1 MTDQKDTDAKQGG
14 AGGRTLSLK
23 QGGGG
28 AGAGGGRRRS
38 GSSGGGSGGAS
49 RPKVVVE
56 KKRKRISMPGD
67 AAAKPVAKK
76 TAPKKPASEDGA
88 QAEKKT
94 VAKKTV
100 AKKPAAKKTAGR
112 RTDQKGRQLKTLTD
126 DERQARMKALADAKV
141 ADAERAKREA
151 EDAKRRAEEEK
162 QRKIEEE
169 KRAKERAEAEA
180 REAEEEKKRQAELDA
195 RQKAEDE
202 ARKKLEAED
211 AKKKADASTGEP
223 KKEDSRGAKP
233 VRKGVRETEEPAEE
247 DDYDRRKAPP
257 STLRVKQS
265 RGGPAVKQ
273 AKSPPSGDRRKGKLT
288 INQALDEDGGQRA
301 RSLASIKRRREREK
315 RQLEQL
321 RASNEKITREVTI
334 PEAITVQELA
344 NRMAERGAAVVKV
357 LLEMGVMATINQT
370 IDADTAELVVEE
382 MGHKFKRV
390 SESDVE
396 DVIVALNDK
405 DEDLK
410 ARAPVV
416 TVMGHVDHGKTSL
429 LDAFRNANVVAGE
442 AGGITQHIGAYQVET
457 SSGAKIT
464 FLDTPGHAAFTQ
476 MRARGASVTDI
487 VILVVA
493 ANDGVMPQTIEA
505 INHAKAAQVPII
517 VAVNKID
524 LPEANPD
531 KVKQE
536 LLQHEV
542 YVEDLGGDV
551 QCVEVSAKNGTN
563 LQGVEEAITLQA
575 ELLELKSNPDR
586 DAVGT
591 VVEAKL
597 DKGRGPVAT
606 ILVQH
611 GTLKV
616 GDVFVA
622 GPEWGRVRA
631 LVSDKGD
638 QIKEAGPSVPVEVLG
653 LQGTPGAGD
662 EFHVVSAEDQAR
674 EISEFRQR
682 QVKQKE
688 AAKGGSAAS
697 FEAMFAKLQA
707 QEIAEVPVVIKA
719 DVQGSLEA
727 IEGALEKL
735 GTEEVQAHVL
745 HSGVGGITE
754 TDISLASASGAVVIG
769 FNVRANAQARD
780 MAKSE
785 AIEIRYYSVIYDLV
799 DDVKAAMSGLLKPE
813 VKEDFIGRADIKEVF
828 SITKVGKIAGCIVT
842 EGQAKAGAKVRLLR
856 DDVVIHE
863 GELSSLRRFKD
874 EVKEVPMGTECGMQ
888 IHNYQDLKE
897 GDQLELFEVTEIQRS
912 L

>member
-23 QGGGG
+23 AGGGGGG
-28 AGAGGGRRRS
+28 AGRRRS
-38 GSSGGGSGGAS
+38 GSAGGGGTS

-56 KKRKRISMPGD
+56 KKRKRISVP
-67 AAAKPVAKK
+67 
-76 TAPKKPASEDGA
+76 TDGA
-88 QAEKKT
+88 P
-94 VAKKTV
+94 
-100 AKKPAAKKTAGR
+100 KPAAKKTAAKKPGDDKPAAEVKTVKKTAAPKTAVKKPAGAR
-112 RTDQKGRQLKTLTD
+112 RDGGRQLKTLTEE
-126 DERQARMKALADAKV
+126 ERVARARALADAKV
-141 ADAERAKREA
+141 ADEERRKREA
-151 EDAKRRAEEEK
+151 EEAKKRAAEEA
-162 QRKIEEE
+162 QRKVEEE
-169 KRAKERAEAEA
+169 KRAKERAVEEA
-180 REAEEEKKRQAELDA
+180 RMAEEEKKRQAELDA

-202 ARKKLEAED
+202 ARKTLEAEEAEKRADADAAQPKKDD
-211 AKKKADASTGEP
+211 AKTGRKPGGRPGADDDG
-223 KKEDSRGAKP
+223 
-233 VRKGVRETEEPAEE
+233 EE

-265 RGGPAVKQ
+265 RGGPGPKQ
-273 AKSPPSGDRRKGKLT
+273 TRTAPTGDRRKGKLT

-321 RASNEKITREVTI
+321 RASNEKIVREVTI

-370 IDADTAELVVEE
+370 LDADTAELVVEE
-382 MGHKFKRV
+382 MGHRPKRV
-390 SESDVE
+390 SEADVE
-396 DVIVALNDK
+396 DVIEQLNDK
-405 DEDLK
+405 EEDLQT
-410 ARAPVV
+410 RAPVV

-442 AGGITQHIGAYQVET
+442 AGGITQHIGAYQVQAP
-457 SSGAKIT
+457 SGSKIT

-487 VILVVA
+487 VVLVVA
-493 ANDGVMPQTIEA
+493 ANDGVMPQTVEA
-505 INHAKAAQVPII
+505 INHAKAAGVPII

-542 YVEDLGGDV
+542 YVEDLGGEI
-551 QCVEVSAKNGTN
+551 QCIEVSAKAGTN
-563 LQGVEEAITLQA
+563 LDAVEEAIALQA
-575 ELLELKSNPDR
+575 ELLELKANPER

-591 VVEAKL
+591 VIEAKL

-606 ILVQH
+606 VLVQH

-631 LVSDKGD
+631 LVSDKGE
-638 QIKEAGPSVPVEVLG
+638 QVQEAGPSVPVEVLG

-662 EFHVVSAEDQAR
+662 EFHVVSSENQAR

-682 QVKQKE
+682 KLKQVE
-688 AAKGGSAAS
+688 AAKGGTAAS

-707 QEIAEVPVVIKA
+707 QEIAEVPVVVKA

-735 GTEEVQAHVL
+735 GTEEVQAHIL

-754 TDISLASASGAVVIG
+754 TDISLAAASKAVVIG
-769 FNVRANAQARD
+769 FNVRANTQAREL
-780 MAKSE
+780 AKSE
-785 AIEIRYYSVIYDLV
+785 GIELRYYSVIYDLV

-813 VKEDFIGRADIKEVF
+813 VKEEFIGRADIKEVF
-828 SITKVGKIAGCIVT
+828 AVSKIGKIAGCIVT
-842 EGQAKAGAKVRLLR
+842 EGQARAGAKVRLLR
-856 DDVVIHE
+856 DDVVVHE
-863 GELSSLRRFKD
+863 GELASLRRFKD
-874 EVKEVPMGTECGMQ
+874 EVKEVSAGTECGMQ
-888 IHNYQDLKE
+888 IANYQDIKQ
-897 GDQLELFEVTEIQRS
+897 GDTLELFSVTEVARS